1 MILDDRAAAHP
12 LQAIMQGDP
21 GPRDRGGSCAA
32 IGLQNIAVK
41 RDLAFA
47 QGLKIGDR
55 AQTAADQALDFVGS
69 PGLLAGSD
77 FAPRPRMCRARSMA
91 YSAVIQPRPDAQP
104 GWRLVFERSRAQ
116 HMGLPEFDEAGAFA

>member
-1 MILDDRAAAHP
+1 MVAQGMILDDRAAAHP

-69 PGLLAGSD
+69 PGLLAEVTS
-77 FAPRPRMCRARSMA
+77 RRVRVCVARGSMA
-91 YSAVIQPRPDAQP
+91 YSAVIQPRP
-104 GWRLVFERSRAQ
+104 
-116 HMGLPEFDEAGAFA
+116 